1 MKYLQVFYYTKRY
14 EISLLEMICKGPVTR
29 RGNLVGGGGLT
40 LFSGGTERE
49 SVVINRVQGGGKG
62 CRKITANE
70 LPMND
75 GGSIIGILHSLMG

>member
-29 RGNLVGGGGLT
+29 RGNLVGGGALT

-49 SVVINRVQGGGKG
+49 SVVINRVQGVGERAVEKL
-62 CRKITANE
+62 
-70 LPMND
+70 LPMNCQ
-75 GGSIIGILHSLMG
+75 

>member
-29 RGNLVGGGGLT
+29 RGNLVGGGLT

-49 SVVINRVQGGGKG
+49 SVVINRVQGGGRAVEKL
-62 CRKITANE
+62 
-70 LPMND
+70 LPMNCQ
-75 GGSIIGILHSLMG
+75 

>member
-29 RGNLVGGGGLT
+29 RGNLVGGGGGAH
-40 LFSGGTERE
+40 FVFRGNGGNQSSSTEYK
-49 SVVINRVQGGGKG
+49 GGKG

-70 LPMND
+70 LPMKD
-75 GGSIIGILHSLMG
+75 GGEHHRNIT

>member
-1 MKYLQVFYYTKRY
+1 MKYLQVFFYTKRY

-49 SVVINRVQGGGKG
+49 SVVINRVQGGEG
-62 CRKITANE
+62 
-70 LPMND
+70 L
-75 GGSIIGILHSLMG
+75 

>member
-29 RGNLVGGGGLT
+29 RGNLVGGGGAHFVFRGNGEGISCHQQST
-40 LFSGGTERE
+40 R
-49 SVVINRVQGGGKG
+49 GGGKG

-70 LPMND
+70 LPMKD
-75 GGSIIGILHSLMG
+75 GGEHHRNIT